1 MDTREALQKIES
13 SPPAV
18 PSVGAMLQAIID
30 KGVTGE
36 NVAAM
41 KELVG
46 LYERMEDRNAE
57 RAFAQAFTALQ
68 SEMKAVQATR
78 EVPNNDGTVRYK
90 FAPFEQIMEQVR
102 PHLEKH
108 GFSVSFST
116 DYTEGRLVKTCTLQH
131 VGGHSKTNKFAV
143 RIGSGPPKA
152 SECQADGAAS
162 TYAKRFALCD
172 SLNIQVEHDMDAQAE
187 GAPVSHDQAIELFQ
201 RATDTESNLKAFLKF
216 CGVESANPTFE
227 DFKRIPAGRYDA
239 ASEML
244 SRKESK
250 GR

>member
-13 SPPAV
+13 APPSV

-68 SEMKAVQATR
+68 AELKAVQATR
-78 EVPNNDGTVRYK
+78 AVPNNDGTTRYK
-90 FAPFEQIMEQVR
+90 FAPFEEIMEQVR
-102 PHLEKH
+102 PSLEKH

-116 DYTEGRLVKTCTLQH
+116 DYADNRLVKSCTLQH
-131 VGGHSKTNKFAV
+131 VGGHSRTNKFAV

-172 SLNIQVEHDMDAQAE
+172 SLNIQIDHDVDAAAE
-187 GAPVSHDQAIELFQ
+187 GAYVTEDQAFELH
-201 RATDTESNLKAFLKF
+201 RRVVETNSNMGAFLKF
-216 CGVESANPTFE
+216 CGVESARPCLE
-227 DFKRIPAGRYDA
+227 DFVRIPANRYA
-239 ASEML
+239 AADEML
-244 SRKESK
+244 SRKERV